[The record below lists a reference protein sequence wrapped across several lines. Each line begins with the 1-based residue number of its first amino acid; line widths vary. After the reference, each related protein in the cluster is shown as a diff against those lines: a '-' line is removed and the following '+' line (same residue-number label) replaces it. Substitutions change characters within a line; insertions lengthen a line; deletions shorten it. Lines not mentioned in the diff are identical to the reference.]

1 MSKFIIEITEET
13 TTAGGLRIIKM
24 LEAAFLNTKEDAPAA
39 EEKPK
44 KKPAKTTKPAKVEDT
59 EEDVKTAKAG
69 SKAATAAKFTED
81 DEFTKDE
88 APKITLNQLRQLTAD
103 LAEDHRPEI
112 KAQLTK
118 LGANN
123 VSTLPEDKYEAYFEF
138 LEGLK

>member
-24 LEAAFLNTKEDAPAA
+24 LEAAFHYAKEEAPAAEETEA

-59 EEDVKTAKAG
+59 EEDEKTAKAG
-69 SKAATAAKFTED
+69 SKAATAAEFTE
-81 DEFTKDE
+81 DE